1 MPWNLFGFSSI
12 NERRQSKRFEIYFQ
26 HFETFILNI
35 EFVQPLSTHFKCY
48 SIFREVIFFFRFAQK
63 NQMKVDAES
72 DKLFI
77 YIELLFSQ
85 ICLILQTW
93 FAEKINKT
101 KQLGAFVAQ

>member
-1 MPWNLFGFSSI
+1 MLF
-12 NERRQSKRFEIYFQ
+12 Y
-26 HFETFILNI
+26 
-35 EFVQPLSTHFKCY
+35 LSR
-48 SIFREVIFFFRFAQK
+48 SNFFFRFAQK